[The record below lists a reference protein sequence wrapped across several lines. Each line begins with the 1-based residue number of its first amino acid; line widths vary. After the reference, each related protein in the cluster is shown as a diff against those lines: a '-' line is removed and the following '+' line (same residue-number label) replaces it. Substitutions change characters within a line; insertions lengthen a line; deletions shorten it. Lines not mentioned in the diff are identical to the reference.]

1 VELLL
6 NLIWIAISLS
16 AVLVWISNPK
26 ELSLRAP
33 QGKLRGLMVVVC
45 ILALLFPVIS
55 ISDDLSQTIGLAEGA
70 RLQDMLKAPEL
81 RGIYYLAVV
90 LPEVL
95 VPFRSEA
102 FKAILDWRV
111 ETSVNLYEILLTPSV
126 EKRPPP
132 ISA

>member
-1 VELLL
+1 
-6 NLIWIAISLS
+6 
-16 AVLVWISNPK
+16 
-26 ELSLRAP
+26 
-33 QGKLRGLMVVVC
+33 MVVC

-95 VPFRSEA
+95 VPFRSEPL
-102 FKAILDWRV
+102 KAILDWRI
-111 ETSVNLYEILLTPSV
+111 ETSLNLYEILLTPSV

-132 ISA
+132 VAA